1 LTADSPRSRASIFD
15 ESPDDDPIGSA
26 AAPTL
31 GATVRMVAS
40 AAAIGS
46 AVIHFAL
53 APAHLDEQTSH
64 GVFFLAIAW
73 AQLAVVVAIARWG
86 QVGAPVARGRWNDRV
101 EPWLAAAA
109 LNAGIVA
116 VWLGSRTIGVPKTHH
131 DSIGFTD
138 TLSAALEIAVVLA
151 AVVALRGSLVTRRL
165 PSAVMN
171 PVALGVAGIALV
183 GVVSASVSP
192 SLAGET
198 AAHSHGH
205 DTTESAGG
213 GHHHAGSVAESAG
226 GGHHHGDGAAVEQ
239 VAAKDR
245 CDLGFNTAA
254 FNAEAV
260 PGVPH
265 AHDDS
270 QPVDFTL
277 GEWADVFVDPGLG
290 LPREAVLGYLEAN
303 PAQAGGI
310 LSGGLTHTLDPDP
323 WNGLTDAA
331 ECDALADE
339 LMRAKQVAV
348 DHPTV
353 ADAKADGYLKVTPY
367 FPGIAAHYIKPGL
380 VDDEFEVEAPEMLL
394 YDGTDPGSHI
404 VGLSDLINQ
413 DGDEEPT
420 AGFTGNNDHYHV
432 HNGLCFSNG
441 VVVAGSNTTDEEC
454 AGLGGS
460 KADGGSGW
468 MSHAWVVPGCESDWG
483 VFSGANPAL
492 PVLGLGTSGWDEPGC
507 GTGLTPDDP
516 LAFET
521 GNNGPE
527 ELAVD

>member
-15 ESPDDDPIGSA
+15 ESPADDPIRSA

-31 GATVRMVAS
+31 GSTVRLVAT

-53 APAHLDEQTSH
+53 APAHLEEQTSH
-64 GVFFLAIAW
+64 GVFFLAVAW
-73 AQLAVVVAIARWG
+73 AQLAVVVAITRWG
-86 QVGAPVARGRWNDRV
+86 QVGAPVASGRWNDRV
-101 EPWLAAAA
+101 EPWLAGAA
-109 LNAGIVA
+109 LNTGIVA
-116 VWLGSRTIGVPKTHH
+116 VWLGSRTIGVPETHH

-138 TLSAALEIAVVLA
+138 TLSAALEITVVLA
-151 AVVALRGSLVTRRL
+151 AVVALRGSLATRRL
-165 PSAVMN
+165 PSLVMN
-171 PVALGVAGIALV
+171 PLAVGVVGVALV
-183 GVVSASVSP
+183 GVVSASVTP

-198 AAHSHGH
+198 SAHSHDDSHSHG
-205 DTTESAGG
+205 TTESADG
-213 GHHHAGSVAESAG
+213 GHHHP
-226 GGHHHGDGAAVEQ
+226 DGAAVEQ
-239 VAAKDR
+239 VAAEER
-245 CDLGFNTAA
+245 CDLGFNTKA

-277 GEWADVFVDPGLG
+277 EEWADVFVDPGLG

-323 WNGLTDAA
+323 WNGLTDEA

-348 DHPTV
+348 GHPTV
-353 ADAKADGYLKVTPY
+353 TDAEADGYFMVTPY
-367 FPGIAAHYIKPGL
+367 FPGIAAHYIKPGI
-380 VDDEFEVEAPEMLL
+380 VDDKFVLEEPEMLL
-394 YDGTDPGSHI
+394 FDGTDPDSHI
-404 VGLSDLINQ
+404 VGLSYLLDQ
-413 DGDEEPT
+413 EGDEEPT
-420 AGFTGNNDHYHV
+420 TGFTGNNDHYHV
-432 HNGLCFSNG
+432 HNGLCFANG

-454 AGLGGS
+454 AALGGS

-468 MSHAWVVPGCESDWG
+468 MSHLWIVPGCESDWG

-492 PVLGLGTSGWDEPGC
+492 PVLGLGTSGWDKPGC

-527 ELAVD
+527 ELALD